1 MNETFRYEKN
11 SEKAVALS
19 FSRKADHLH
28 FYNFTPMTLSH

>member
-11 SEKAVALS
+11 SKKAVMLP

-28 FYNFTPMTLSH
+28 FLILRIPLQ